1 LAYPEVQVALAE
13 LWALTM
19 AMRAMVWQ
27 SARYRRPVQGIAA
40 ATKALC
46 ADLGVYITTRAL
58 DLMGDWGYMPAWG
71 VEKALRDVRL
81 NPIYEGT
88 NQINMLALVE
98 SFWASDLA
106 GVPYPQ
112 IPSED
117 RSFGRSR

>member
-1 LAYPEVQVALAE
+1 
-13 LWALTM
+13 
-19 AMRAMVWQ
+19 
-27 SARYRRPVQGIAA
+27 
-40 ATKALC
+40 
-46 ADLGVYITTRAL
+46 
-58 DLMGDWGYMPAWG
+58 

-88 NQINMLALVE
+88 NQINTLALVE

>member
-1 LAYPEVQVALAE
+1 MSFTLRGEMDDDVLQN
-13 LWALTM
+13 
-19 AMRAMVWQ
+19 
-27 SARYRRPVQGIAA
+27 
-40 ATKALC
+40 
-46 ADLGVYITTRAL
+46 
-58 DLMGDWGYMPAWG
+58 GYMPAWG

-112 IPSED
+112 IPSTQVRVPGSD
-117 RSFGRSR
+117 